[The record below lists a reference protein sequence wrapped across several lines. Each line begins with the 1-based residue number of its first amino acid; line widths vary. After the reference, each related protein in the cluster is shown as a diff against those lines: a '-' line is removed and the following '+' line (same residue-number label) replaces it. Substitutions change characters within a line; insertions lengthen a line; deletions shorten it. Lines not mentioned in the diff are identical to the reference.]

1 MDEDRG
7 FGVARLQALT
17 SWPFFIEKKDGCNV
31 FIALWFVKQN
41 LFTQVRAAVRSFF
54 YGAAPLRAAS
64 EALSPVGAAAADG
77 SAASWLAV
85 AVRAE
90 VLEGCCYVSPP
101 SSLPASLSLS
111 LSLPDRASL
120 WSSCVVLPLLALTW
134 MSAVLAITDR
144 RSTLFQVMYITTP
157 AHAHIV

>member
-1 MDEDRG
+1 MQR
-7 FGVARLQALT
+7 FHCALICEAE
-17 SWPFFIEKKDGCNV
+17 PFHPSAGSREV
-31 FIALWFVKQN
+31 FF
-41 LFTQVRAAVRSFF
+41 FFF
-54 YGAAPLRAAS
+54 YVAAPLRAAS

-111 LSLPDRASL
+111 LPLYLSRSPSPSCLLASL
-120 WSSCVVLPLLALTW
+120 W
-134 MSAVLAITDR
+134 I
-144 RSTLFQVMYITTP
+144 I
-157 AHAHIV
+157 HI